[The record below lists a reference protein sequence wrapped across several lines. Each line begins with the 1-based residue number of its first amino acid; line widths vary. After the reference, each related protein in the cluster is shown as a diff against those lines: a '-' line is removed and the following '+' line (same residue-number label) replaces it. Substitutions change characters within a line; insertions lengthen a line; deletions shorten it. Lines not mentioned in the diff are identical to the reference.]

1 MNQLNSFTSS
11 SDNMNLRRVGGA
23 IYVAAWVVIGLVVI
37 DILIN
42 LVLAYPTDPMITTL
56 SAMTWSFDLPMPYTT
71 DRFFL
76 DDNQLRV
83 VHPPYGSFERY
94 VEAFSEPAKWSSLRE
109 LLAKNDT
116 MYNSFIMRANILDH
130 SSL

>member
-42 LVLAYPTDPMITTL
+42 LVLAFRQR
-56 SAMTWSFDLPMPYTT
+56 SFCDTGKCLAI
-71 DRFFL
+71 D
-76 DDNQLRV
+76 
-83 VHPPYGSFERY
+83 G
-94 VEAFSEPAKWSSLRE
+94 AKRLE
-109 LLAKNDT
+109 IFA
-116 MYNSFIMRANILDH
+116 
-130 SSL
+130 